1 MQSFLLGW
9 TIAYFFLAG
18 KGEVLANSGKKGKNP
33 PSSSLFTGDSM
44 NDKHSLR
51 NSLRALRL
59 TLASGEE
66 GAARSRRMQERLL
79 ASDLWRKCR
88 RVAAYVS
95 VKGEAGTGLILEEAL
110 RSGRDL
116 FLPRCRVKGEEGW
129 PGVMDFFACSDLG
142 ALEKSSFGIPEPVS
156 GPEAHQ
162 LMPEALKEPDT
173 LVIVPALAFD
183 RSGYRLGYG
192 GGYYD
197 RMLASATCPC
207 VGLAFHDLLVE
218 SLPREEWDR
227 PVSAICTEEVLLCL

>member
-1 MQSFLLGW
+1 
-9 TIAYFFLAG
+9 
-18 KGEVLANSGKKGKNP
+18 
-33 PSSSLFTGDSM
+33 M
-44 NDKHSLR
+44 NDKHTLR
-51 NSLRALRL
+51 NSLRAQRFM
-59 TLASGEE
+59 LASGGE
-66 GAARSRRMQERLL
+66 GEARSQRMQERLL
-79 ASDLWRKCR
+79 ASELWRKCR

-95 VKGEAGTGLILEEAL
+95 VKGEAETGLILEEAL
-110 RSGRDL
+110 RSGREL

-129 PGVMDFFACSDLG
+129 PGAMDFFVCTDFG
-142 ALEKSSFGIPEPVS
+142 ALVKSSFGIPEPVP
-156 GPEAHQ
+156 GPEAHL

>member
-1 MQSFLLGW
+1 
-9 TIAYFFLAG
+9 
-18 KGEVLANSGKKGKNP
+18 
-33 PSSSLFTGDSM
+33 M
-44 NDKHSLR
+44 NDKHALR
-51 NSLRALRL
+51 TILRSQRL
-59 TLASGEE
+59 TLASGPE
-66 GAARSRRMQERLL
+66 GGERSRRMQERLL

-95 VKGEAGTGLILEEAL
+95 VKGEADTALILAEAL
-110 RSGRDL
+110 HSGREL

-129 PGVMDFFACSDLG
+129 PGTMDFFACTDLG
-142 ALEKSSFGIPEPVS
+142 ALKKSAFGIPEPVP
-156 GPEAHQ
+156 GPDACL
-162 LMPEALKEPDT
+162 LMPEDLKEPDT

-197 RMLASATCPC
+197 RMLASASSPC

-227 PVSAICTEEVLLCL
+227 PVSAVCTEEILLCL

>member
-1 MQSFLLGW
+1 
-9 TIAYFFLAG
+9 
-18 KGEVLANSGKKGKNP
+18 
-33 PSSSLFTGDSM
+33 M
-44 NDKHSLR
+44 NDKHA
-51 NSLRALRL
+51 LRAILRAQRL
-59 TLASGEE
+59 AFASGPEGEE
-66 GAARSRRMQERLL
+66 RCQRMQERLL
-79 ASDLWRKCR
+79 TSYLWRKCR

-95 VKGEAGTGLILEEAL
+95 VKGEADTRLILAEVL
-110 RSGRDL
+110 RSGREL

-129 PGVMDFFACSDLG
+129 PGTMDFFACVDLG
-142 ALEKSSFGIPEPVS
+142 ALVKSSFGIPEPVP

-162 LMPEALKEPDT
+162 LMPEDLKEPGT

-197 RMLASATCPC
+197 RMLASASCTC

-227 PVSAICTEEVLLCL
+227 PVSAVCTEEILLCL

>member
-1 MQSFLLGW
+1 
-9 TIAYFFLAG
+9 
-18 KGEVLANSGKKGKNP
+18 
-33 PSSSLFTGDSM
+33 M
-44 NDKHSLR
+44 NDKHA
-51 NSLRALRL
+51 LRAILRAQRL
-59 TLASGEE
+59 ALASGPEGEE
-66 GAARSRRMQERLL
+66 RCQRMQERLL
-79 ASDLWRKCR
+79 TSYLWRKCR

-95 VKGEAGTGLILEEAL
+95 VKGEAETGLILEEAL
-110 RSGRDL
+110 RSGREL

-129 PGVMDFFACSDLG
+129 PGTMDFFACVDLG
-142 ALEKSSFGIPEPVS
+142 ALVKSSFGIPEPVP
-156 GPEAHQ
+156 GPGALQ
-162 LMPEALKEPDT
+162 LIPEALKEPDT